1 MDTSFHQIKP
11 ISVNRHLNSSL
22 STKPSAKIDSF
33 ATAPRIAY
41 NIPVFKSLD
50 KAASIN
56 DQQRESKMK
65 NQLPVSGKLDYE
77 NTVKVEKQNKFFIN
91 RMFRILCRDNQYTP
105 VKNYGSVDAAEQE
118 DEAQSDRA
126 NSQ

>member
-1 MDTSFHQIKP
+1 MSKKSKTTMDTSFHQIKP

-65 NQLPVSGKLDYE
+65 N
-77 NTVKVEKQNKFFIN
+77 
-91 RMFRILCRDNQYTP
+91 
-105 VKNYGSVDAAEQE
+105 
-118 DEAQSDRA
+118 
-126 NSQ
+126 